1 MTKKPQFIVFEGLDG
16 SGHSTQANLLK
27 DFLEKKKYK
36 VVLTKEPTISSD
48 AGRKIRKV
56 LEKKIRVGSKEL
68 QDLFTKDRAQH
79 LKKIILPALTSG
91 KTVISDRY
99 FFSTFAFGAASGVN
113 LSYLILQNK
122 KFLHPD
128 ITFIL
133 DVNPKT
139 SIFRI
144 EKRGKPKELFEKIE
158 KLSKVRKVYRSFPKK
173 FKNVYIINGEK
184 SIGEVFNQIKRRLDK
199 NG

>member
-1 MTKKPQFIVFEGLDG
+1 MNRKPPFIVFEGLDG
-16 SGHSTQANLLK
+16 SGHSTQADLLK
-27 DFLEKKKYK
+27 NFLEKRGRKIL
-36 VVLTKEPTISSD
+36 LTKEPTLDSA
-48 AGRKIRKV
+48 AGRKIRKT
-56 LEKKIRVGSKEL
+56 LEHKIKLNPKEL

-79 LKKIILPALTSG
+79 LKKTILPALKRG
-91 KTVISDRY
+91 QFVISDRY

-113 LSYLILQNK
+113 LPYLIRQNK

-133 DVNPKT
+133 DVKPQT

-158 KLSKVRKVYRSFPKK
+158 KLSKVREVYRSFPKK
-173 FKNVYIINGEK
+173 FKNVYMINGEK
-184 SIGEVFNQIKRRLDK
+184 SIGEVFKQIKRRIMDY
-199 NG
+199 G